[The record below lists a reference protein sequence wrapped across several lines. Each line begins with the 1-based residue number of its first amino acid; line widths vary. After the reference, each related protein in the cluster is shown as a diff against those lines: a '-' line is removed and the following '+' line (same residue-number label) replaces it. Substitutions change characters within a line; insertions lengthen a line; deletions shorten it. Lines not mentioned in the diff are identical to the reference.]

1 MQTTIDTSH
10 HAHAEDHLFDLF
22 SASIN
27 DHFDKMK
34 GRPLFTC
41 DAVDLYSIYL
51 DSFNDPVNR
60 QYHNC
65 NCCRQFIQRFGN
77 LVVIDPETGAH
88 TSAIW
93 PSDGAGIPAMYADA
107 ASKLSKAV
115 KRAKVNGVFV
125 SSDKTWGTPVTG
137 PWSHFNVKPSAVH
150 RDRLHEPHQVM
161 AQKNQDFGTLS
172 HGLADFSIDTVK
184 TAISLL
190 DADALYRAEKVIG
203 PATFLFELH
212 KKIDGIKNRELRSN
226 LIWHS
231 VATAPVGF
239 ATPRSSMIG
248 TLMED
253 IASGKS
259 FEQVKRSFA
268 AKMHPL
274 QYRRPQAPASDGNIE
289 QAEKIVEK
297 LGIANSLKRRF
308 ARIEEMKL
316 LWSPTPDVED
326 DTNGGVFVHLK
337 NKGGKSDPIVA
348 DGGNITWVKFSTKVL
363 PDTKKIQVL
372 LSWGPMNF
380 TGVLTAVYP
389 DAPPILQWDSEESRN
404 PVSWYCYSG
413 GSMPSQWGLAAGTW
427 EDVGGVSLLPS
438 MWDDEDRFK
447 HFMKCA
453 LFILPRAK
461 DRQNIGLSLFPEMLR
476 SELHSIRSTIEAFS
490 RSGNLEGREEG
501 TANGVATATMMP
513 IKVRVTTSLG
523 VTEYR
528 IDRWD

>member
-1 MQTTIDTSH
+1 MQTTTDTS
-10 HAHAEDHLFDLF
+10 AHAEDHLFDLF

-65 NCCRQFIQRFGN
+65 NCCRQFIHRFGN

-93 PSDGAGIPAMYADA
+93 PSDGAGIPDMYADA

-137 PWSHFNVKPSAVH
+137 PWTHFNVKPSVVH
-150 RDRLHEPHQVM
+150 CDRLHEPHQVM
-161 AQKNQDFGTLS
+161 AQKKQDFGTLS

-190 DADALYRAEKVIG
+190 DADALYCAEKVIG
-203 PATFLFELH
+203 PATFIFELH

-226 LIWHS
+226 LIWHA

-248 TLMED
+248 TLLED

-308 ARIEEMKL
+308 ARIEDMKL
-316 LWSPTPDVED
+316 LWSPTKDEEDVKD
-326 DTNGGVFVHLK
+326 GGVFGHLK
-337 NKGGKSDPIVA
+337 KKGNNASPIIA
-348 DGGNITWVKFSTKVL
+348 NGGDITWVKFSSKVL
-363 PDTKKIQVL
+363 PSATRIQLFV
-372 LSWGPMNF
+372 GTGAMNF
-380 TGVLTAVYP
+380 TGILTAVDH
-389 DAPPILQWDSEESRN
+389 DAPPIFQWDSEESRN
-404 PVSWYCYSG
+404 PVSWYVYHSG
-413 GSMPSQWGLAAGTW
+413 SYAYQWGLNAGTW
-427 EDVGGVSLLPS
+427 EDVSGVSLFPF
-438 MWDDEDRFK
+438 MWGGEDCFQNFGKR
-447 HFMKCA
+447 A

-461 DRQNIGLSLFPEMLR
+461 DSSHRELSLFPETLR

-490 RSGNLEGREEG
+490 RSGKLEGSEEG
-501 TANGVATATMMP
+501 TANGVATSDKWP
-513 IKVRVTTSLG
+513 ITVRVTTTLG